1 MSVSG
6 QLQTTTQNMD
16 DTEKSCPKCV
26 FDRLPPEMIRFIFRK
41 QSTDDLLQA
50 SATTDRLYRV
60 AQHHM
65 YASEGALLVR
75 GGQDTAATVTRTFD
89 VRNVTS
95 LYLVDV
101 YDFDRDVPR
110 QLRRCDD
117 DSEDVGEDGGKDGSE
132 DGGEDSGEHTSDEDD
147 DDDDNDNELSDK
159 FRDGRRSSAL
169 DVLHVGY
176 GRDVSYTNLPVDG
189 LRRLLSGVR
198 ARRVCFSNVV
208 MTADDVADAVSAMLE
223 ARDDADAVIVND
235 NSDVVVND
243 NNDVVVNENNDNDD
257 DYGDDDDDGSDS
269 GDGGEDIDSRPP
281 VLRCSHD
288 RADDNRVMEL
298 MDAVERTCAGL
309 LSEFRVTIR
318 RPAPHA
324 YAVYPMSRCG
334 SVASVNDWDD
344 TATAA
349 NAASTVAAETPE
361 DLLALTAADC
371 SGLGPAAYRRLA
383 PACRR
388 LRRLTMKAARQ
399 VDDDGFVA
407 VAGMPSLQ
415 HLDMEGMSEVT
426 SDGLLSG
433 LVSATGLQSLGLA
446 DCPYVTDDVLRRV
459 GEMRQL
465 RNLRLDLTDCDKT
478 TAAGVT
484 DMLSG
489 CERLREL
496 DLTLPLNADYV
507 AAAAFASHLDHLR
520 TFRLTFER
528 LSFQDH
534 LDDQPTNAD
543 WQQSLAAGFR
553 DDVEFSVR
561 QTFTKIT
568 VTVD

>member
-1 MSVSG
+1 
-6 QLQTTTQNMD
+6 
-16 DTEKSCPKCV
+16 
-26 FDRLPPEMIRFIFRK
+26 MIRFIFRK

-110 QLRRCDD
+110 QLRRCYD
-117 DSEDVGEDGGKDGSE
+117 DSEDVGEDVS
-132 DGGEDSGEHTSDEDD
+132 EDSGEHSDGDEDD
-147 DDDDNDNELSDK
+147 DDELGDK
-159 FRDGRRSSAL
+159 CSGSRRTWSAL
-169 DVLHVGY
+169 EVLHVGY
-176 GRDVSYTNLPVDG
+176 GRDVSYTNLPVDS

-223 ARDDADAVIVND
+223 ARDDADAVVVND
-235 NSDVVVND
+235 NSDEVVND
-243 NNDVVVNENNDNDD
+243 NNDDDNDD
-257 DYGDDDDDGSDS
+257 YYGDEDGSDG
-269 GDGGEDIDSRPP
+269 GDGSDDIDSRPP

-334 SVASVNDWDD
+334 SAASVNDWDNA
-344 TATAA
+344 ATAA
-349 NAASTVAAETPE
+349 NAASAVAAETPE

-371 SGLGPAAYRRLA
+371 SGLGPAAYRRLV

-399 VDDDGFVA
+399 VDDDGFAA

-415 HLDMEGMSEVT
+415 HLDVEGMSEVT

-433 LVSATGLQSLGLA
+433 ESIFLYMTYSYSMIKNKY
-446 DCPYVTDDVLRRV
+446 C
-459 GEMRQL
+459 
-465 RNLRLDLTDCDKT
+465 
-478 TAAGVT
+478 
-484 DMLSG
+484 LS
-489 CERLREL
+489 
-496 DLTLPLNADYV
+496 
-507 AAAAFASHLDHLR
+507 
-520 TFRLTFER
+520 
-528 LSFQDH
+528 
-534 LDDQPTNAD
+534 
-543 WQQSLAAGFR
+543 
-553 DDVEFSVR
+553 
-561 QTFTKIT
+561 
-568 VTVD
+568 

>member
-1 MSVSG
+1 
-6 QLQTTTQNMD
+6 MD
-16 DTEKSCPKCV
+16 NTEASCPKCV

-65 YASEGALLVR
+65 YSSERALLVR

-89 VRNVTS
+89 VRNVKS

-117 DSEDVGEDGGKDGSE
+117 TGEDAGDESGEDVSEGDEDC
-132 DGGEDSGEHTSDEDD
+132 GEHS
-147 DDDDNDNELSDK
+147 DDDDNERSDGDK
-159 FRDGRRSSAL
+159 FGRTTSPAL
-169 DVLHVGY
+169 EVLHVGY
-176 GRDVSYTNLPVDG
+176 GRDVNYADLPVEG
-189 LRRLLSGVR
+189 LRRLLSAVR

-208 MTADDVADAVSAMLE
+208 MTANDVADAVSAMLE
-223 ARDDADAVIVND
+223 AHEGCD
-235 NSDVVVND
+235 DVVVND
-243 NNDVVVNENNDNDD
+243 SNDNN
-257 DYGDDDDDGSDS
+257 GDDDDDDDDGGGGSDS
-269 GDGGEDIDSRPP
+269 DSDDGSEGGDDIDNRPP

-288 RADDNRVMEL
+288 RADDNRVIEL
-298 MDAVERTCAGL
+298 MDDVERTCAGL

-334 SVASVNDWDD
+334 SAASVTDWDD
-344 TATAA
+344 TATTADAA
-349 NAASTVAAETPE
+349 AAVAAETPE
-361 DLLALTAADC
+361 DLLALTASDC
-371 SGLGPAAYRRLA
+371 SGLGPAAYKRLV
-383 PACRR
+383 PACPR

-399 VDDDGFVA
+399 VDDDGFAA
-407 VAGMPSLQ
+407 VAGMHSLQ

-446 DCPYVTDDVLRRV
+446 DCPYVTDDVLRRI
-459 GEMRQL
+459 GEIRQL
-465 RNLRLDLTDCDKT
+465 RNLRLDLTYCDKT

-489 CERLREL
+489 CERLRDL

-507 AAAAFASHLDHLR
+507 AAAASASHLDQLR

-534 LDDQPTNAD
+534 LDDQPTDAD
-543 WQQSLAAGFR
+543 WQRSLAAGFR

>member
-1 MSVSG
+1 
-6 QLQTTTQNMD
+6 
-16 DTEKSCPKCV
+16 V

-117 DSEDVGEDGGKDGSE
+117 DSEYVGEDGGEHS
-132 DGGEDSGEHTSDEDD
+132 GGDDDNNDNNDD
-147 DDDDNDNELSDK
+147 DDGNDSDGNDSELSDK
-159 FRDGRRSSAL
+159 CRGGRRTSSAL
-169 DVLHVGY
+169 EVLHVGY

-208 MTADDVADAVSAMLE
+208 ITADDVADAVSAMLE
-223 ARDDADAVIVND
+223 ARDDADAVVAD
-235 NSDVVVND
+235 D
-243 NNDVVVNENNDNDD
+243 NNDDDDDGD
-257 DYGDDDDDGSDS
+257 DYGDDDDDGSTDG
-269 GDGGEDIDSRPP
+269 GDGGYDIDSRPP

-288 RADDNRVMEL
+288 HADENRVMEL

-309 LSEFRVTIR
+309 LSEFRVTVR

-334 SVASVNDWDD
+334 SASSACDWDD
-344 TATAA
+344 AATAA
-349 NAASTVAAETPE
+349 NAAASVAAEAPE

-371 SGLGPAAYRRLA
+371 SGLGPAAYRRLV
-383 PACRR
+383 PACHR

-407 VAGMPSLQ
+407 VAGIPSLQ
-415 HLDMEGMSEVT
+415 HLDMEGMSNVT

-433 LVSATGLQSLGLA
+433 ESNS
-446 DCPYVTDDVLRRV
+446 VLFIYI
-459 GEMRQL
+459 
-465 RNLRLDLTDCDKT
+465 N
-478 TAAGVT
+478 
-484 DMLSG
+484 
-489 CERLREL
+489 
-496 DLTLPLNADYV
+496 
-507 AAAAFASHLDHLR
+507 
-520 TFRLTFER
+520 
-528 LSFQDH
+528 
-534 LDDQPTNAD
+534 
-543 WQQSLAAGFR
+543 
-553 DDVEFSVR
+553 
-561 QTFTKIT
+561 
-568 VTVD
+568 

>member
-1 MSVSG
+1 MSVGG

-110 QLRRCDD
+110 QLRRCYD
-117 DSEDVGEDGGKDGSE
+117 DSEDVGEDVS
-132 DGGEDSGEHTSDEDD
+132 EDSGELSDGDD
-147 DDDDNDNELSDK
+147 DDDDNELGDK
-159 FRDGRRSSAL
+159 CNGSRTTSSAL
-169 DVLHVGY
+169 EVLHVGY
-176 GRDVSYTNLPVDG
+176 GRDVSYTNLPVDS

-223 ARDDADAVIVND
+223 ARDDADAVVVND
-235 NSDVVVND
+235 NSDEVVND
-243 NNDVVVNENNDNDD
+243 NNDNNDDDNDD
-257 DYGDDDDDGSDS
+257 YYGDDDGSDG
-269 GDGGEDIDSRPP
+269 GDGGDDIDSRPP

-334 SVASVNDWDD
+334 SAASVNDWDNA
-344 TATAA
+344 ATAA
-349 NAASTVAAETPE
+349 NAASAVAAETPE

-371 SGLGPAAYRRLA
+371 SGLGPAAYRRLV

-399 VDDDGFVA
+399 VDDDGFAA
-407 VAGMPSLQ
+407 VAGMLSLQ

-433 LVSATGLQSLGLA
+433 
-446 DCPYVTDDVLRRV
+446 
-459 GEMRQL
+459 E
-465 RNLRLDLTDCDKT
+465 
-478 TAAGVT
+478 
-484 DMLSG
+484 
-489 CERLREL
+489 
-496 DLTLPLNADYV
+496 LNAILFIYM
-507 AAAAFASHLDHLR
+507 
-520 TFRLTFER
+520 TY
-528 LSFQDH
+528 
-534 LDDQPTNAD
+534 
-543 WQQSLAAGFR
+543 
-553 DDVEFSVR
+553 
-561 QTFTKIT
+561 TKGRIHSR
-568 VTVD
+568 